1 MANSQ
6 TSVHLRTVCPE
17 CKKFFAASIKSNGE
31 IVGQCPNCHSQY
43 YEQRHD
49 NVRLIK
55 SVKRQNN

>member
-1 MANSQ
+1 MTNSQ
-6 TSVHLRTVCPE
+6 TSVRLRTMCPE
-17 CKKFFAASIKSNGE
+17 CRKFFAASIKSNGE

-55 SVKRQNN
+55 SVKRRSN